1 MVFGFYFMLHYWAL
15 LIPVGNN
22 FQEVVE
28 SQSYMQR
35 HIFIYSSLTNI
46 SDALQQRS
54 SRNSALKPLL
64 YWTRLAQANERSV
77 QLNHGAF
84 TRMLCAHRDVQYT
97 LKTMI
102 LTTSRKPKRQVAPPN
117 RQSFTFSFNFDAQ
130 IHSKVFKLV

>member
-64 YWTRLAQANERSV
+64 YWTRLA
-77 QLNHGAF
+77 
-84 TRMLCAHRDVQYT
+84 
-97 LKTMI
+97 
-102 LTTSRKPKRQVAPPN
+102 
-117 RQSFTFSFNFDAQ
+117 
-130 IHSKVFKLV
+130 